1 MGTVLNNKVLLLNAS
16 YEPLMLVSGRK
27 AIILLVCGKVD
38 SLDDYP
44 FKVRSTYMALNLPS
58 VIRLKEYINYRF
70 ANIALSRKNILIRDN
85 YTCQYC
91 GKKLSPNKLTIDHI
105 IPKYKGGRNSWKNLV
120 AACKVCNSK
129 KGNFVLKNIN
139 MELIKKPIKPNFIFH
154 FQKEI
159 SKHQNSWKQ
168 YLFLNEK

>member
-1 MGTVLNNKVLLLNAS
+1 MNATLNNKVLLLNAS
-16 YEPLMLVSGRK
+16 YEPLMLVSGKK
-27 AIILLVCGKVD
+27 AIILLLCNKVD

-44 FKVRSTYMALNLPS
+44 IKIRSTYLSLKLPS
-58 VIRLKEYINYRF
+58 IIRLKEYINYRF
-70 ANIALSRKNILIRDN
+70 SEIVLSRKNILRRDN

-105 IPKYKGGRNSWKNLV
+105 IPKYKGGGNSWKNLV
-120 AACKVCNSK
+120 AACKSCNSK
-129 KGNFVLKNIN
+129 KGNFSLKKID
-139 MELIKKPIKPNFIFH
+139 MKLIKKPIKPNFIFH

-159 SKHQNSWKQ
+159 NKHQNSWKQ